1 MSELITFV
9 IVKLFTMMRGAL
21 DFLDSIEIT
30 TGVSA
35 LSVAICALI
44 LPLVIGTVI
53 AQIRVRRLS
62 RLIRKEIALMYDNYT
77 YQYLRD
83 YIKPLLDK
91 MFAAQEEIIT
101 ALTSEDSRLNQAL
114 ISLISRADTLITTA
128 KYILWLVAFIV
139 FLSFTFKFL
148 QARWFTVR

>member
-1 MSELITFV
+1 
-9 IVKLFTMMRGAL
+9 
-21 DFLDSIEIT
+21 
-30 TGVSA
+30 
-35 LSVAICALI
+35 
-44 LPLVIGTVI
+44 
-53 AQIRVRRLS
+53 
-62 RLIRKEIALMYDNYT
+62 MYDNYT

-101 ALTSEDSRLNQAL
+101 ALTSEDSRLSQAL
-114 ISLISRADTLITTA
+114 ISLISRADNLIITA

>member
-1 MSELITFV
+1 
-9 IVKLFTMMRGAL
+9 
-21 DFLDSIEIT
+21 
-30 TGVSA
+30 
-35 LSVAICALI
+35 
-44 LPLVIGTVI
+44 
-53 AQIRVRRLS
+53 
-62 RLIRKEIALMYDNYT
+62 MYDSYT